1 MLKIRTESASA
12 GMSGAIGVGP
22 DYYNNQ
28 KMKLVIEGT
37 ANELAGLEISI
48 PGQPDENS
56 SALKTQHM
64 PTFVYHYDDWGCSI
78 EQVCD
83 NQA

>member
-1 MLKIRTESASA
+1 MLKIRTESASD

-37 ANELAGLEISI
+37 ASELAGLEISI
-48 PGQPDENS
+48 PGQPVKSNVSYINASPDLLGGHNIGE
-56 SALKTQHM
+56 AR
-64 PTFVYHYDDWGCSI
+64 G
-78 EQVCD
+78 
-83 NQA
+83 